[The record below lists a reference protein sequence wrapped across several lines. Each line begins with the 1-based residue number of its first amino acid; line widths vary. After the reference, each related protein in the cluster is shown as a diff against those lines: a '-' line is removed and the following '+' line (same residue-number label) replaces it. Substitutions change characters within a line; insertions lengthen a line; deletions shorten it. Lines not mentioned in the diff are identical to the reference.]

1 MRVFSLRHFGE
12 KIMNSVPKFFF
23 EDFLENFSSCIE
35 GPISFLISEKEN
47 LNFLLH

>member
-1 MRVFSLRHFGE
+1 
-12 KIMNSVPKFFF
+12 MNSVPKFFF

-35 GPISFLISEKEN
+35 GPISFLISEREN